1 MSAIILI
8 RVSTNQQANSGLGAE
23 AQETA
28 CRAWV
33 KTNNLELSTVVQE
46 LGVSGGLELD
56 KREGLLEAIS
66 QLGKGDVLVVAKR
79 DRLSRQTLAMA
90 MIERMVEKR
99 GATIASA
106 DGVANEDTPEGA
118 LMRSIITSFA
128 VYERLLAKSRTKAAL
143 KAKKAQGKRYTYNP
157 PFGFRFVGG
166 LIVEHAQEQDA
177 LVMAKGLREQGQTL
191 ASIGEELFVSGYT
204 NRKGT
209 RLGVGT
215 IHKMLKRAA

>member
-1 MSAIILI
+1 MGAIILI
-8 RVSTNQQANSGLGAE
+8 RVSTSQQANSGLGAE
-23 AQETA
+23 AQEAA
-28 CRAWV
+28 CRAWA
-33 KTNNLELSTVVQE
+33 KTNNLELNTVVQE

-56 KREGLLEAIS
+56 KREGLLGAIS

-143 KAKKAQGKRYTYNP
+143 KAKKAQGKRYTRIA

-166 LIVEHAQEQDA
+166 EVVEHAQEQLA
-177 LVMAKGLREQGQTL
+177 LVMAKELREEGQTL
-191 ASIGEELFVSGYT
+191 TAIGEELFVSGYT
-204 NRKGT
+204 NRKGA
-209 RLGVGT
+209 RLAPAT
-215 IHKMLKRAA
+215 IHRFLKRAA